1 VPDRNP
7 YLILGVDFAASS
19 DRARHAFARVARRLR
34 KQGGAWAIEDL
45 NWALHEVE
53 ALEANPEDLVS
64 IYRIPADP
72 EVFEPAGEGLFRPPA
87 VPLERRTSIDDGASI
102 ELVRAAAACEID
114 ALLLN
119 AYASLA
125 AAPASPYDVSGA
137 PR

>member
-19 DRARHAFARVARRLR
+19 DRARHAFARAARRLR

-53 ALEANPEDLVS
+53 ALEANPADLVS

-72 EVFEPAGEGLFRPPA
+72 EVFEPAGEGLFRPPP

-102 ELVRAAAACEID
+102 ELVRAAAAREID